1 MLSKCLEKALKV
13 KHVTVLLDFYLQD
26 GANIVKKMKGVFC
39 FRVKNKDGKEGIWIV
54 DAKNG
59 TGSVTFGGPG
69 NAHFI
74 NVIPK

>member
-1 MLSKCLEKALKV
+1 M
-13 KHVTVLLDFYLQD
+13 
-26 GANIVKKMKGVFC
+26 FC

-69 NAHFI
+69 NTLFLVFFFFHI
-74 NVIPK
+74 EIQDMS